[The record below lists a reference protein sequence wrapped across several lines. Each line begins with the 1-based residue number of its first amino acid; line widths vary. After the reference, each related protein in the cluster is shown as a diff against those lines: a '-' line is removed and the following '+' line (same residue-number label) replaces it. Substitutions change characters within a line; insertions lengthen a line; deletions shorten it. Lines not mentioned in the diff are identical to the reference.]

1 MPLPD
6 RTFSD
11 SDVVRI
17 FCHHLTKAERTNV
30 ILFFVIFSGAVVSK
44 NAILQLLNL
53 IPQRIGVTV
62 LVRVV
67 LAAIRIFRRTEDDL
81 LSIVFDGKF
90 KRAVD
95 DCIETEL
102 KR

>member
-11 SDVVRI
+11 SDIVRI
-17 FCHHLTKAERTNV
+17 FCHHLTKDERNNV
-30 ILFFVIFSGAVVSK
+30 ILFFVIFSGAVASK

-53 IPQRIGVTV
+53 LPQRIGIRI

-67 LAAIRIFRRTEDDL
+67 LAALRIFKRTDDGL
-81 LSIVFDGKF
+81 LSILFEGKF
-90 KRAVD
+90 KRAVE
-95 DCIETEL
+95 DCIDTEL